1 MQPIVKTER
10 YIQIKVY
17 KRENYW
23 YRKWM
28 VSEPTPRNKTEAD
41 KGLKPTSNIPEVF
54 ATHRGSC
61 LWELRSYINR
71 PGQEHSVHEMGV
83 ITCYYFLRSSTE
95 TCFSCSRLLNN
106 TFMDQSWATS
116 SDWLSSKALQMDW
129 SGRAQFPWISC
140 YHEPISLD
148 QLLPW
153 TNNEPTNTA
162 TWFMHAWFVE
172 SAMCVPSGYWSE
184 CGRLNCSIQKRPC
197 CVSSN
202 QKSAEPRPTG
212 FLILICVQI
221 QCATS
226 IRQRAL
232 QLLGILVEFT
242 MRCPS

>member
-10 YIQIKVY
+10 YIPIKVY

-23 YRKWM
+23 YGKWT

-83 ITCYYFLRSSTE
+83 MHATISFAVQLKHVFFVAVYWTTH
-95 TCFSCSRLLNN
+95 
-106 TFMDQSWATS
+106 SWINLGQRVQIDSIPKHFKWIEADVPNFPGWTDFPGSAATMN
-116 SDWLSSKALQMDW
+116 Q
-129 SGRAQFPWISC
+129 Q
-140 YHEPISLD
+140 
-148 QLLPW
+148 W
-153 TNNEPTNTA
+153 TNNEPTNIA
-162 TWFMHAWFVE
+162 TWFMHAWFVK

-202 QKSAEPRPTG
+202 LQKSAEPRPTG